1 MKTIP
6 SPGDKVV
13 LSNHESA
20 CVYTVTETYSRGGA
34 VFAQL
39 MYVNMSGRVVNAGG
53 VDVSS
58 LHSPTPSQIKQAF
71 SS

>member
-6 SPGDKVV
+6 SPGDKVT

-20 CVYTVTETYSRGGA
+20 CVYTITETYSSKGA

-39 MYVNMSGRVVNAGG
+39 MYVNMSGRVVNAGA
-53 VDVSS
+53 VDVAS
-58 LHSPTPSQIKQAF
+58 LHSPTPTQLNQVAPA
-71 SS
+71 